1 MTTGMAMALDDLDK
15 ADKYIEGLKQ
25 QNRDLRAALE
35 AIQSIAK
42 DPGHRT
48 QRTQLQ
54 TCRFFDELILPT
66 IDKALGK
73 AK

>member
-1 MTTGMAMALDDLDK
+1 MITYFQIREQNIMLVAT
-15 ADKYIEGLKQ
+15 LK
-25 QNRDLRAALE
+25 E
-35 AIQSIAK
+35 IQSIAK

-66 IDKALGK
+66 IDKALAQVKGDQS
-73 AK
+73 